1 MTECIG
7 PVKRREQY
15 LNTSL
20 AKALT
25 LLGCF
30 DGEEH
35 ELSLTELAERMGTA
49 PGSIYSIMHTLER
62 FGYVD
67 RDPSTKRYRL
77 GLRIL
82 VHANC
87 VLSGLDVREQ
97 ARPVLKRL
105 ARELDANVHLAVLHD
120 KRVLYLDREEAA
132 PTVIIKSVIGR
143 LVPLHCTAL
152 GKVFLAYDPDLAKQ
166 ICRRSVLTAVT
177 PWTITS
183 PAVLKEE
190 LPLVRERGYAV
201 DLQEFHVGNSCVA
214 APVFDFRKAVMVAIS
229 ASFISSRLEHEPL
242 DRFAAAIVAGAQ
254 EVSLAMGCP
263 P

>member
-1 MTECIG
+1 MER
-7 PVKRREQY
+7 KKQY

-30 DGEEH
+30 DGDDH
-35 ELSLTELAERMGTA
+35 ELSLTELAGRMGTA
-49 PGSIYSIMHTLER
+49 PGTIYSIMHTLER

-67 RDPSTKRYRL
+67 RDPTTKKYRL

-82 VHANC
+82 VHANF
-87 VLSGLDVREQ
+87 VLTGLDVREQ
-97 ARPVLKRL
+97 ARPILKRL
-105 ARELDANVHLAVLHD
+105 ARELDANVHLAVPHD
-120 KRVLYLDREEAA
+120 RRVLYLDREEAA

-152 GKVFLAYDPDLAKQ
+152 GKVFLAYDDDLAKQ
-166 ICRRSVLTAVT
+166 VCRRSALVSVT
-177 PWTITS
+177 PWTITD
-183 PAVLKEE
+183 PEVLQNE

-201 DLQEFHVGNSCVA
+201 DLQEFHVGNACVA
-214 APVFDFRKAVMVAIS
+214 APVFDFRRTVMVAIS

-242 DRFAAAIVAGAQ
+242 DRFARAVLAGAQ
-254 EVSLAMGCP
+254 EVSQAMGCP